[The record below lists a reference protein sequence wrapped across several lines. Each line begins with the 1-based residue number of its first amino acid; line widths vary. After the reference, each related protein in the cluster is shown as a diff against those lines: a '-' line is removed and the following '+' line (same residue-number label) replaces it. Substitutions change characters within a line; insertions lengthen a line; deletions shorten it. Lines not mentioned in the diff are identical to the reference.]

1 MIDQDNLRKEIA
13 NNFKKLFNVPSKDTT
28 ID

>member
-13 NNFKKLFNVPSKDTT
+13 NNFKKLFNVPSNDRT